1 VANSY
6 CIGFLQP
13 LECLAQFTDEVWH
26 VDWIDIRWIL
36 YSILEERRK
45 RKYDS
50 DSPEIIHGEEWSS
63 MDSMVCFLIPSS
75 RAGTISVVGNLN
87 DLVQLLSKA
96 LEVAGIGVAFLA
108 VDQHLFLACPSHV
121 LQKVNV
127 GGKGVIQGSLG
138 AAAFLQ
144 VLLVVRLEESL
155 PQVTQTKLG
164 LLKNFL
170 KILKPNLEIVVRNG
184 FQLLVVLRFTTGRHE
199 FLDAFLH

>member
-1 VANSY
+1 MYST
-6 CIGFLQP
+6 
-13 LECLAQFTDEVWH
+13 LEESPNTAK
-26 VDWIDIRWIL
+26 R
-36 YSILEERRK
+36 SILFG
-45 RKYDS
+45 DNS
-50 DSPEIIHGEEWSS
+50 NSSEIIHGNEWSS
-63 MDSMVCFLIPSS
+63 MDSLVCCLFPSS

-155 PQVTQTKLG
+155 PQIAQTELG
-164 LLKNFL
+164 FLENFL
-170 KILKPNLEIVVRNG
+170 KILKPNLEVVVRNG
-184 FQLLVVLRFTTGRHE
+184 FQLLEVLRFTARRHE
-199 FLDAFLH
+199 FLDAFLY